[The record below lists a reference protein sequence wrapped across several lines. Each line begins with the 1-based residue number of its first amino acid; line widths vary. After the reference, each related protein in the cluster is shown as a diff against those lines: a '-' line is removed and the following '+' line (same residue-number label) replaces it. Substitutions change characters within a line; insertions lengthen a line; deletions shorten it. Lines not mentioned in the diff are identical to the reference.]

1 MKDVEAARSEL
12 DAVEVPVMFGFNRR
26 FDPSFAAARA
36 AVEAGRIGE
45 IEQLTMTME
54 IGRASCRERV

>member
-26 FDPSFAAARA
+26 FDPTTTRPTTTTPAAPSPQ
-36 AVEAGRIGE
+36 V
-45 IEQLTMTME
+45 
-54 IGRASCRERV
+54 

>member
-26 FDPSFAAARA
+26 FDPTTTRPPLQPPAALSPQ
-36 AVEAGRIGE
+36 G
-45 IEQLTMTME
+45 
-54 IGRASCRERV
+54 